1 MKVLEVL
8 ETVFGTEIMILGD
21 QFLMAAWQAFAL
33 DYDIFWVTA
42 FVCGKDVVTV
52 SNCHQ

>member
-1 MKVLEVL
+1 MQAFKKEKRVPLLQNMKVLEVL

-33 DYDIFWVTA
+33 DYDIF
-42 FVCGKDVVTV
+42 
-52 SNCHQ
+52 